1 MRVLVLLGGVCGCA
15 LLTDWG
21 WAGRHP
27 VTNDYM
33 PPQFKDEVFLKPAGD
48 LSDKTWDEEAL
59 QRWEI
64 EENGGQPWEGRQNGP
79 SSHDAAQSEN
89 H

>member
-1 MRVLVLLGGVCGCA
+1 M
-15 LLTDWG
+15 D
-21 WAGRHP
+21 RHP
-27 VTNDYM
+27 VTNDYL
-33 PPQFKDEVFLKPAGD
+33 PPQFKDAVFLKPAGD

-64 EENGGQPWEGRQNGP
+64 EENDGQPWEGRQNAP
-79 SSHDAAQSEN
+79 SSHDEGKSQV